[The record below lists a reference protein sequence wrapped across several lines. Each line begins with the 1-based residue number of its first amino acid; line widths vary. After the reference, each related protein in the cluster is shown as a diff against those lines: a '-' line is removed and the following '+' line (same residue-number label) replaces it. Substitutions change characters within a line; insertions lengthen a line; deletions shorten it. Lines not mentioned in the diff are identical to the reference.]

1 MQIVSFYFFLFLILT
16 TFIYYLVPKNK
27 RWFVLLVSS
36 LFFFYKASSSLFMIV
51 YLMIGVISTYIGSIL
66 INKYN
71 NNTKKKKIIYIITLL
86 TIISELFLFKYINIF
101 PLTANA
107 FGRLFSINIGFKY
120 LSIIAPLGISY
131 YTLSLISYVTDV
143 YLEACVAQK
152 NFFKHTLFSCY
163 YPVMISG
170 PVIKY
175 NKIKDTLFDGNKFEW
190 DNIYHGFTRVIYG
203 LMKKLIIAN
212 QLSNIVK
219 IIFAD
224 YHAFSG
230 YFIIIGTF
238 FYAIQIYADF
248 SGCMDIVI
256 GSSKLY
262 GVILPE
268 NFNSP
273 FFSKNLSE
281 FWRRWHISLGEW
293 GKEYIM
299 YPLLKSSTFQNLGKI
314 TKKKFGKK
322 YGKMIPTVLS
332 IFILWLIIG
341 LWHGASFRYIF
352 AAGILPWI
360 YLTTGQFFGEYPK
373 NLVKKLN
380 IKTDCF
386 SYRLFESFRTL
397 AFMCFIW
404 LFACSPSLLDSLDVI
419 KSIFVLPTKG
429 LSDILNLLPVNI
441 ILLTSALVIIVDY
454 MNYKEINVY
463 EWFKKQN
470 LCFRWFILLLMIGLT
485 LVYGVYGPGYNAA
498 DFIYGGF

>member
-1 MQIVSFYFFLFLILT
+1 
-16 TFIYYLVPKNK
+16 
-27 RWFVLLVSS
+27 
-36 LFFFYKASSSLFMIV
+36 
-51 YLMIGVISTYIGSIL
+51 
-66 INKYN
+66 
-71 NNTKKKKIIYIITLL
+71 
-86 TIISELFLFKYINIF
+86 
-101 PLTANA
+101 
-107 FGRLFSINIGFKY
+107 
-120 LSIIAPLGISY
+120 
-131 YTLSLISYVTDV
+131 
-143 YLEACVAQK
+143 
-152 NFFKHTLFSCY
+152 
-163 YPVMISG
+163 
-170 PVIKY
+170 
-175 NKIKDTLFDGNKFEW
+175 
-190 DNIYHGFTRVIYG
+190 
-203 LMKKLIIAN
+203 
-212 QLSNIVK
+212 
-219 IIFAD
+219 
-224 YHAFSG
+224 
-230 YFIIIGTF
+230 
-238 FYAIQIYADF
+238 
-248 SGCMDIVI
+248 
-256 GSSKLY
+256 
-262 GVILPE
+262 
-268 NFNSP
+268 
-273 FFSKNLSE
+273 
-281 FWRRWHISLGEW
+281 
-293 GKEYIM
+293 M

-373 NLVKKLN
+373 NLAKKLN